1 VRKDSFQESLDL
13 SLTNFPEKQE
23 VLGRSK
29 SLERSSS
36 GGVALS
42 KKRERDPRNGLA
54 GRIKVKAFKS
64 FRKYSKSEE
73 IFSSEGRSGPSDQ
86 RPDNE
91 EQVQRR
97 KDLNRSI

>member
-1 VRKDSFQESLDL
+1 MRAEERQEGEKGFFSRIFG
-13 SLTNFPEKQE
+13 SELTNFPEKQE

-36 GGVALS
+36 GRVALS

-64 FRKYSKSEE
+64 FRKSCKSEE
-73 IFSSEGRSGPSDQ
+73 SFSSEVRVLGT
-86 RPDNE
+86 
-91 EQVQRR
+91 R
-97 KDLNRSI
+97 KLETVKF